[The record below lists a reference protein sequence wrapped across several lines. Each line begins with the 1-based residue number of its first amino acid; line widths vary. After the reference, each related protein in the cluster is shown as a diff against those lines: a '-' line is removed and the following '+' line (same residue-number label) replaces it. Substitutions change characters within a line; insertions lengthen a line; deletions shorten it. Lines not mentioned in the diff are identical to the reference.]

1 MDYKETI
8 DYLFSQLPMFQR
20 VGNAAFKKDLSNT
33 IAISEALNHP
43 EREFKSIH
51 VGGTNGK
58 GSVSHSLASILQE
71 QGYKVGLYTS
81 PHLIDFR
88 ERIRINGNVIPEQ
101 YIIDFVAN
109 HRQAFEKIQP
119 SFFEWSVGL
128 AFDYFAASKVDFAI
142 IEVGLGGRLDSTN
155 IITPILSV
163 ITNISFDHQNLLGNT
178 LEEIAGEKAGII
190 KANVPVVIGEG
201 SGVETIFKEKAKQV
215 GSPILFAEDTEQ
227 PTLDFDLKGN
237 YQKANLRTILCTC
250 EVLKTITPLTDTSVR
265 EGLKKVTSNTGLRG
279 RWEIL
284 SNSPLTIC
292 DTGHNEAGIKLIT
305 QQLKEL
311 TYSKLHFVITMVNDK
326 DISKVIGLLP
336 KDAVY
341 YISEAKIPRA
351 LSKELLAETM
361 SETGLNC
368 LTFQTI
374 EEAIKSAQNAAN
386 ESDVIFIGGSTFTV
400 AEALELF

>member
-33 IAISEALNHP
+33 IAIAEVLVHP
-43 EREFKSIH
+43 ERKFKSIH

-109 HRQAFEKIQP
+109 HRHTFEEIKP
-119 SFFEWSVGL
+119 SFFEWTVGL

-155 IITPILSV
+155 IITPLLSV

-178 LEEIAGEKAGII
+178 LEEIAWEKAGII

-215 GSPILFAEDTEQ
+215 DSPILFAEETEQ

-265 EGLKKVTSNTGLRG
+265 EGLKKVTDNTGLRG

-292 DTGHNEAGIKLIT
+292 DTGHNEAGIKFIT

-326 DISKVIGLLP
+326 DLSKVLSLFP
-336 KDAVY
+336 RDASY

-351 LSKELLAETM
+351 LPKEILADEM
-361 SETGLNC
+361 KKNGLVGT
-368 LTFQTI
+368 TFPSI
-374 EEAIKSAQNAAN
+374 KEAIKSAQNTAN

-400 AEALELF
+400 AEAIEYF